1 MKKLILFILGG
12 AFLVLLIAGA
22 SAAYSSLSAKYQP
35 GGDFPTIGDK
45 VAVDTTAG
53 AHTHDTDAPGD
64 EETVA
69 APDFTVYD
77 TDGNAVSLSD
87 FAGKPV
93 VVNFWATWC
102 PPCKAELPD
111 FEDAWRKYGEDVAF
125 LFVNLADSRD
135 TTEVVE
141 AFMEDGGY
149 EFPLYYDTDGD
160 AAYAYGIY
168 SIPVSLF
175 VDAKGNLEQG
185 YIGALNAE
193 VIESCIGRILEK

>member
-1 MKKLILFILGG
+1 MKKIILFILGG

-77 TDGNAVSLSD
+77 TDGNLLCASGSS
-87 FAGKPV
+87 
-93 VVNFWATWC
+93 
-102 PPCKAELPD
+102 E
-111 FEDAWRKYGEDVAF
+111 E
-125 LFVNLADSRD
+125 
-135 TTEVVE
+135 
-141 AFMEDGGY
+141 
-149 EFPLYYDTDGD
+149 
-160 AAYAYGIY
+160 
-168 SIPVSLF
+168 
-175 VDAKGNLEQG
+175 
-185 YIGALNAE
+185 
-193 VIESCIGRILEK
+193 RILARWSVEKQDGHWVVTDILEHP

>member
-1 MKKLILFILGG
+1 MGKIVKFILFAVLI
-12 AFLVLLIAGA
+12 ALLIAGA
-22 SAAYSSLSAKYQP
+22 SMAYGQLSTRYSPEAAGFGVA
-35 GGDFPTIGDK
+35 GDT
-45 VAVDTTAG
+45 VAAQTR
-53 AHTHDTDAPGD
+53 PGD
-64 EETVA
+64 EAAPPPEEDTVA

-77 TDGNAVSLSD
+77 AEGNAVSLSD

-111 FEDAWRKYGEDVAF
+111 FEDAWRKYGEDVTF

-175 VDAKGNLEQG
+175 VDAEGNLEQG

>member
-1 MKKLILFILGG
+1 MKKIILFILGG

-64 EETVA
+64 EETIA

-102 PPCKAELPD
+102 PPCKSELPD
-111 FEDAWRKYGEDVAF
+111 FEEAWKTYGDEVEF
-125 LFVNLADSRD
+125 LMVNLADDRD
-135 TTEVVE
+135 TPEKVE
-141 AFMEDGGY
+141 AFMTDNGY
-149 EFPLYYDTDGD
+149 EFPLYYDSEYD
-160 AAYAYGIY
+160 AAYTYGIY

-175 VDAKGNLEQG
+175 IDADGNLSKG
-185 YIGALNAE
+185 YIGALNAS
-193 VIESCIGRILEK
+193 VIESCIKEILP